1 MKFHPNIGARIRSIR
16 LERGFTQVFL
26 VRAVNGIGVE
36 LSQSQLSAI
45 ENGFTKD
52 PGVYKVR
59 AIAEILRA
67 NIDDFVLDSES
78 R

>member
-1 MKFHPNIGARIRSIR
+1 MKFHPNIGGQIKSIR
-16 LERGFTQVFL
+16 LEREFTQVDL
-26 VRAVNGIGVE
+26 VKAVNDIGIK

-45 ENGFTKD
+45 ENGNTKD

-67 NIDDFVLDSES
+67 NVDDFVLDSES

>member
-1 MKFHPNIGARIRSIR
+1 MKFHPNIGGRIKSIR
-16 LERGFTQVFL
+16 VERGFTQVNL
-26 VRAVNGIGVE
+26 VKSVNGIGIK

-45 ENGFTKD
+45 ENGNTKD

-59 AIAEILRA
+59 AIAKVLGA
-67 NIDDFVLDSES
+67 NIDDFVLDNDS